1 MSEPADRDEAPT
13 TPPPALRPERVLTPV
28 SGMIEAES
36 LQRDTALSLT
46 EPSGR
51 NPDTLMSLPKPALH
65 SELPFETR
73 LRQLEDRVEAFET
86 RLDVAERQQ
95 EPLVGG
101 RATPWWFW
109 LLFLLGLAVTWRA
122 LEALR

>member
-1 MSEPADRDEAPT
+1 MIETEPAPN
-13 TPPPALRPERVLTPV
+13 
-28 SGMIEAES
+28 
-36 LQRDTALSLT
+36 DTELSLT
-46 EPSGR
+46 AISGR
-51 NPDTLMSLPKPALH
+51 DPDTLMSLPKPVPH
-65 SELPFETR
+65 TELPLEIR
-73 LRQLEDRVEAFET
+73 MRQLEDRLEAFET
-86 RLDVAERQQ
+86 RLTIAEHQR

>member
-1 MSEPADRDEAPT
+1 MSEPADRESAPT
-13 TPPPALRPERVLTPV
+13 TPPPAIRPERIATPV
-28 SGMIEAES
+28 SGMIETEPAP
-36 LQRDTALSLT
+36 RDTALSLT

-65 SELPFETR
+65 EELPSEMR
-73 LRQLEDRVEAFET
+73 IRQLEDRLEALET
-86 RLDVAERQQ
+86 RLTIAERQRD
-95 EPLVGG
+95 PLGGG